1 MAKLTINGVEKD
13 APLEDAMPLLWVL
26 REAFGLTGAK
36 FGCGV
41 SACGACSVLVDG
53 AVTRSC
59 VTPLSAVAGK
69 SVTTIEGATSRKPW
83 PALREAWIAEQ
94 VPQCGY
100 CQSGMLV
107 ACISLLETNPKPTD
121 AEIDAA
127 ITNICRCGTYPRV
140 RKAVHRAAERLR
152 S

>member
-53 AVTRSC
+53 AAMRSC

-69 SVTTIEGATSRKPW
+69 SVTTIEGATGRKPSRIW
-83 PALREAWIAEQ
+83 R
-94 VPQCGY
+94 
-100 CQSGMLV
+100 
-107 ACISLLETNPKPTD
+107 
-121 AEIDAA
+121 
-127 ITNICRCGTYPRV
+127 PRSSSS
-140 RKAVHRAAERLR
+140 RPRPC
-152 S
+152 SS